1 MSLKDDLKAEANH
14 LGFLLAG
21 VTLPGQPRHFAVYE
35 DWLAQGRHASMAY
48 LANERARQLRA
59 DPRLILPEVRSI
71 LVLGL
76 PYDPPATPPAERR
89 SGRIA
94 AYAQGQ
100 DYHLVIP
107 PRLAQIVH
115 FMEERLGRTI
125 QWRGYTDTGPLLERE
140 LAMQAGLGWIGKN
153 TCLISPHAGSYF
165 LLAEVLW
172 DVELEADRPIDHDYC
187 GTCRRCIE
195 ACPTDCIA
203 EDRTIDARRC
213 ISYLTIE
220 NKGSI
225 SPELRPLMGDWVFGC
240 DVCQQVCPWNIRFA
254 PLHGDLDLSAQPE
267 KASIDLNTELHL
279 SSQEFNRKYRLS
291 PLLRPHRR
299 GYLRNISVAM
309 GNTANPGAVSALA
322 ETLARESEPLVRAHA
337 AWALGRLAGAPAR
350 AALEETLT
358 HETDPEV
365 LREIRAAL
373 QQSQGSQ
380 AGSAAS

>member
-1 MSLKDDLKAEANH
+1 MSLKDELKAEANH

-21 VTLPGQPRHFAVYE
+21 VTLPGQPKHFAVYE

-48 LANERARQLRA
+48 LANERSRQRRT
-59 DPRLILPEVRSI
+59 DPRLILSEVRSI
-71 LVLGL
+71 VVLGL
-76 PYDPPATPPAERR
+76 PYDPPSGAPDPPL

-107 PRLAQIVH
+107 PRLAQIVQ
-115 FMEERLGRTI
+115 FMEERLGRAI
-125 QWRGYTDTGPLLERE
+125 HWRGYTDTGPLLERE

-153 TCLISPHAGSYF
+153 TCLISPRSGSYF
-165 LLAEVLW
+165 LLAEILW
-172 DVELEADRPIDHDYC
+172 DVELEADRPVDHDYC

-195 ACPTDCIA
+195 ACPTDCIL
-203 EDRTIDARRC
+203 EDRTVDARRC

-240 DVCQQVCPWNIRFA
+240 DICQQVCPWNIRFA
-254 PLHGDLDLSAQPE
+254 PTQGDPALSAPPN
-267 KASIDLNTELHL
+267 STPVDLRGELRL
-279 SSQEFNRKYRLS
+279 SPQEFNRKYRSS

-299 GYLRNISVAM
+299 GYLRNLSLAL
-309 GNTANPGAVSALA
+309 GNAANPGAVPTLA
-322 ETLARESEPLVRAHA
+322 KTLARESEPLVRAHA
-337 AWALGRLAGAPAR
+337 AWALGRLGDAPAR
-350 AALEETLT
+350 AALEEALTL
-358 HETDPEV
+358 ETDTEV
-365 LREIRAAL
+365 LLEIRAAL
-373 QQSQGSQ
+373 LQFQGSQ